1 VVAAGKELVL
11 AVNDTVKIVQEISL
25 ISKGSFE
32 ESQEWAVIR
41 NEIRSAIDL
50 IVWPPDT
57 SNFTVNPTRHGNGV
71 KPIKNACMTALKEN
85 FGWQLET
92 QIRYATR
99 SPGRVD
105 ATKSLDNHLFALE
118 WETGNI
124 SSSHRAVNKMVLGL
138 LRDVFLGTALVLPS
152 RKLYPYLTDRI
163 GNYEEL
169 EPYFDVWRAVEI
181 QEGFLAVFVIEHDAL
196 DSNVPRIMKG
206 TDGRAL
212 L

>member
-1 VVAAGKELVL
+1 MF
-11 AVNDTVKIVQEISL
+11 AVNGIVKIVQEISL
-25 ISKGSFE
+25 ISKDSFE
-32 ESQEWAVIR
+32 ESQEWVVIR
-41 NEIRSAIDL
+41 AEIRSAIDL
-50 IVWPPDT
+50 IVWPPGA
-57 SNFTVNPTRHGNGV
+57 SNFTINPTRHGNGV

-105 ATKSLDNHLFALE
+105 ATKTLDNHLFALE

-124 SSSHRAVNKMVLGL
+124 SSSHRAVNKLVLGL
-138 LRDVFLGTALVLPS
+138 LRDVFLGAALVLPN

-169 EPYFDVWRAVEI
+169 EPYFDVWRAVEL
-181 QEGFLAVFVIEHDAL
+181 QEGFLAIFVIEHDAV
-196 DSNVPRIMKG
+196 DSSVPRIMKG

>member
-1 VVAAGKELVL
+1 M
-11 AVNDTVKIVQEISL
+11 KIVQELAL

-32 ESQEWAVIR
+32 ESQEWSVIK
-41 NEIRSAIDL
+41 NEIHSAINL
-50 IVWPPDT
+50 IVWPPGA
-57 SNFTVNPTRHGNGV
+57 SNFTINPTLHGNGV

-105 ATKSLDNHLFALE
+105 ATKTLEAHLFALE

-138 LRDVFLGTALVLPS
+138 LRGVFLGSALVLPS

-181 QEGFLAVFVIEHDAL
+181 KEGFLAVFVVEHDGV
-196 DSNVPRIMKG
+196 DSSVPRIQKG

-212 L
+212 I

>member
-1 VVAAGKELVL
+1 
-11 AVNDTVKIVQEISL
+11 
-25 ISKGSFE
+25 
-32 ESQEWAVIR
+32 
-41 NEIRSAIDL
+41 
-50 IVWPPDT
+50 
-57 SNFTVNPTRHGNGV
+57 
-71 KPIKNACMTALKEN
+71 
-85 FGWQLET
+85 
-92 QIRYATR
+92 
-99 SPGRVD
+99 
-105 ATKSLDNHLFALE
+105 LFALE

-138 LRDVFLGTALVLPS
+138 LRGVLLGTALVLPS

-181 QEGFLAVFVIEHDAL
+181 QEGFLAVFVIEHDAV
-196 DSNVPRIMKG
+196 DSSVPRIMKG